1 MSENLEKVSG
11 LQYIPV
17 FPLPLV
23 LLPNEI
29 LPLHIFEPR
38 YRQMMDDIKEDRSI
52 FGISHFESSDDK
64 FSERPEVGSVGC
76 AAEVRDIQELADG
89 RSNIVTAGVARYRLL
104 EYVDLGAPYLTAEVE
119 FFEDTPEEGPERQ
132 ALADDVFDL
141 FERIAKAAFRIS
153 GNQGQ
158 FPEIQRA
165 DPEPLSFLVTAAF
178 SFDNSLKYQL
188 LEMTSTTERLS
199 TLKGYLSQAVDQM
212 ESNAEII
219 KVSQTNGHSKKK
231 LDL

>member
-11 LQYIPV
+11 IQYLPV

-38 YRQMMDDIKEDRSI
+38 YRQMMDDIKDSGSI
-52 FGISHFESSDDK
+52 FGITLFEPSDQ
-64 FSERPEVGSVGC
+64 FTERPEVGSIGC
-76 AAEVRDIQELADG
+76 AAEVRDVQTTADG
-89 RSNIVTAGVARYRLL
+89 RLNIVTTGVARYRLL

-119 FFEDTPEEGPERQ
+119 FFEDVPEDSSGRQ
-132 ALADDVFDL
+132 LLADDVFGL
-141 FERIAKAAFRIS
+141 FERIARAAFRIS
-153 GNQGQ
+153 GNRGE
-158 FPEIQRA
+158 FPEIERA
-165 DPEPLSFLVTAAF
+165 DPESLSFLVTAAF
-178 SFDNSLKYQL
+178 SFDNALKYQL
-188 LEMTSTTERLS
+188 LEMTSTAERLLR
-199 TLKGYLSQAVDQM
+199 LKGFLSQAVEQM

-219 KVSQTNGHSKKK
+219 KSSQTNGHSKKK